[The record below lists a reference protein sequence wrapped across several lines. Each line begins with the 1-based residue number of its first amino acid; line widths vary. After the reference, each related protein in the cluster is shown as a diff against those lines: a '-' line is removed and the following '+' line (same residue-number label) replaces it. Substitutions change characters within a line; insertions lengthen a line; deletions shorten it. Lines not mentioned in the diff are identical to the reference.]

1 MTDSQSSHTEIRHH
15 GQALSGSG
23 LVSRRTFAA
32 LGVTAAGAWL
42 TACSSSGGS
51 GSGGASSGAAATET
65 GPGTSASGPDPDETG
80 MATADPNASAS
91 VPPGTVLLKVGTA
104 SRPDD
109 FSYDLPTLTATA
121 DTKIKLKFSNNTDRK
136 DEIGHNWVLVQPGQE
151 AAVVASGKTAG
162 DTVDWIKTDD
172 PAIIAHTRLIEGGQ
186 SNTILF
192 KAPPAGT
199 YTYLCTFP
207 DHFTH
212 GQKGTLTIT

>member
-1 MTDSQSSHTEIRHH
+1 MTATEPRDRTAA
-15 GQALSGSG
+15 GPPTPGR
-23 LVSRRTFAA
+23 VSRRVFAA
-32 LGVTAAGAWL
+32 MGISAVGAWL
-42 TACSSSGGS
+42 TACGSSPSGV
-51 GSGGASSGAAATET
+51 GAGAATQAGS

-80 MATADPNASAS
+80 LATADPNASAS
-91 VPPGTVLLKVGTA
+91 VPAGTVLLQVGTGT
-104 SRPDD
+104 RPDD
-109 FSYDLPTLTATA
+109 YGFDPPTLTAAA
-121 DTKIKLKFSNNTDRK
+121 DSRIKLKFSNNTDRK
-136 DEIGHNWVLVQPGQE
+136 DEVGHNWVLVQPGTE
-151 AAVVASGKTAG
+151 AEVVAAGKAAG

-186 SNTILF
+186 SNTVQF